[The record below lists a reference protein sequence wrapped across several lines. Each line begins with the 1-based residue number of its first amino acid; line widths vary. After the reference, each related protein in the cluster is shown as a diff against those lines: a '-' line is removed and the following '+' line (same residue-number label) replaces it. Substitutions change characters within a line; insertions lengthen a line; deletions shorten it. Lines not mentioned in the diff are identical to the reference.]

1 MLFRSPAPGPG
12 PAPSPSDKTLSAIQL
27 SPKAY
32 TYDGL
37 EKTPEATVYAGTA
50 VLKKDTDY
58 TLSYTEGRKEVGEYK
73 VEAKGIGE
81 YSGTVSA
88 FFKIAP
94 KGTKITKV
102 KRGYRRYFVKWKKQP
117 EQTSGYQLKY
127 SRSKAFKK
135 SRIRTVKG
143 SNITAVRIKLP
154 KAGRK
159 YYVKVRTYKETEGKK
174 IYSRWSG
181 AK

>member
-1 MLFRSPAPGPG
+1 MLTHAPMLNLKGEFKTIGSGEFSSSLYGKTDKNHLKKATDMIKKGSIMTPG
-12 PAPSPSDKTLSAIQL
+12 EEPELLYKNPDYYSLIKKNVIIAPKEPDPSDKTLSTIKL

-102 KRGYRRYFVKWKKQP
+102 KRD
-117 EQTSGYQLKY
+117 
-127 SRSKAFKK
+127 
-135 SRIRTVKG
+135 
-143 SNITAVRIKLP
+143 
-154 KAGRK
+154 
-159 YYVKVRTYKETEGKK
+159 
-174 IYSRWSG
+174 
-181 AK
+181 